1 MSPGAIE
8 IAPQVVQE
16 VIAKALPI
24 QTVTEVTEVTTP
36 EPAPETLEV
45 KPIAAPVVD
54 APKEAPTEEAKPL
67 AAVPNGASDGLPARL
82 ENHVEP
88 LKLSGALDQ
97 FNSFDVTPVIGREFS
112 GVDLVKW
119 LRAPNS
125 DELLRDLAIT
135 STPPL
140 PPSPLHPH

>member
-1 MSPGAIE
+1 MSPGAVE
-8 IAPQVVQE
+8 IVPQAIQDVVT
-16 VIAKALPI
+16 KALPI
-24 QTVTEVTEVTTP
+24 QTVTEAKTP
-36 EPAPETLEV
+36 EAAPESLEV
-45 KPIAAPVVD
+45 KPVEAPIVD
-54 APKEAPTEEAKPL
+54 TPKETAAKVKPL
-67 AAVPNGASDGLPARL
+67 DALNGASETLPARL
-82 ENHVEP
+82 ENHKEP

-135 STPPL
+135 STSL
-140 PPSPLHPH
+140 PNQAHHNFP